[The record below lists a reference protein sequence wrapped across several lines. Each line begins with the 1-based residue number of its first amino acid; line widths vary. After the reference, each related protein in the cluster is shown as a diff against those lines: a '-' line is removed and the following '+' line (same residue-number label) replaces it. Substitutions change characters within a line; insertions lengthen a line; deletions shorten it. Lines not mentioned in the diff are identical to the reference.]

1 MLDRQKNPII
11 LLWDFMRS
19 FQDFTFSTRIQ
30 DGIPRDSQR
39 DKKGKCLTDRKT
51 LARFYQILW
60 HPFRTSLFPP
70 GSRMGSQGVAK
81 GTKKEHVWQVENLSK
96 FLFDFIESFQD
107 FIFSTRI
114 QDGIPR
120 GNQRD
125 QTGKCLT
132 SRNNPSKF
140 LLYFMRSFQDL
151 TFSTRIQDGIP
162 RDNQRDQKGKCLTGS
177 KTLSISLWDFM
188 RSLQDLTFPPRIQG
202 GIQRDNQTGKKG
214 KCLTDRKTL
223 ASFYQ
228 ILWDPFM
235 AQLFSPGSRMA
246 SQGTTKGTK
255 KEHVW
260 QVEKPQQVFIWFYEV
275 LSRLHFSHQD
285 PGWDPKGQPKKPNRK
300 ILDE

>member
-1 MLDRQKNPII
+1 
-11 LLWDFMRS
+11 
-19 FQDFTFSTRIQ
+19 
-30 DGIPRDSQR
+30 
-39 DKKGKCLTDRKT
+39 
-51 LARFYQILW
+51 
-60 HPFRTSLFPP
+60 
-70 GSRMGSQGVAK
+70 
-81 GTKKEHVWQVENLSK
+81 
-96 FLFDFIESFQD
+96 
-107 FIFSTRI
+107 
-114 QDGIPR
+114 
-120 GNQRD
+120 
-125 QTGKCLT
+125 
-132 SRNNPSKF
+132 
-140 LLYFMRSFQDL
+140 MRSFQDL

-275 LSRLHFSHQD
+275 LPGLHFFHQD
-285 PGWDPKGQPKKPNRK
+285 PGWDPKGQPKGQKRNMFDKWKNLSKCLFDFVRSSQDFTFPTRIQDGIPRGNQRDQTGKCLTSRK
-300 ILDE
+300 TLASFY